1 MAYDLQHENDE
12 RMATK
17 INIFKLL
24 QEVSGFA
31 QLSSRPSETRPN
43 GPPLVQVRGPLSKK
57 RTARRKFRLT
67 IDMQEQPDIPHPV
80 PIIHLSK
87 SGQ

>member
-1 MAYDLQHENDE
+1 MTCSIKNDE

-31 QLSSRPSETRPN
+31 QFTSRPSEPRPN
-43 GPPLVQVRGPLSKK
+43 GPLLIQVRGPLSRK
-57 RTARRKFRLT
+57 RIVRRKFKLQVE
-67 IDMQEQPDIPHPV
+67 MQEHPDIPHPV
-80 PIIHLSK
+80 PIIHRGK
-87 SGQ
+87 NGQ